1 MIKQVT
7 HSTSY
12 QQQHPILDMLGKI
25 LLNLA
30 IAGMLLG
37 FGFIL
42 FVFSNIG
49 PAYLP
54 NIMNGELDRYIR
66 FTMLAFGAIIWL
78 ITPIWLLYSSIRYVY
93 KTYKRIQSTDT
104 KI

>member
-1 MIKQVT
+1 MIRQVR

-30 IAGMLLG
+30 IAGMLLW

-42 FVFSNIG
+42 FVFSNID

-54 NIMNGELDRYIR
+54 NILDGELDRYIR
-66 FTMLAFGAIIWL
+66 FTMLAFGAITWL
-78 ITPIWLLYSSIRYVY
+78 ITPIWFLYSSIRYGY
-93 KTYKRIQSTDT
+93 RSYQNCQT
-104 KI
+104 